1 MMHFQN
7 DDVLLHHF
15 DFVLPASLHSLTG
28 LLQFSKGFPDFKV
41 ANSNS
46 GGADIMNRYL
56 WSNGLVISG

>member
-41 ANSNS
+41 ANS
-46 GGADIMNRYL
+46 
-56 WSNGLVISG
+56 